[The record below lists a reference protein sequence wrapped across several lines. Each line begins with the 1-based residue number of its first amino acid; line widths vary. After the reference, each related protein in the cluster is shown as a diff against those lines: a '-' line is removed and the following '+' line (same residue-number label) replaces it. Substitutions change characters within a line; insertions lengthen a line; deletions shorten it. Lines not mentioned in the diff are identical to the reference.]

1 MNKIKFEKQLN
12 ACFARQLDKTIL
24 NQDLVV
30 FIDSLSNSK
39 CLPFSAV
46 FAGILTATSSICS
59 KSYIRVYKDTNDYDL
74 SLSLFLINTGLAS
87 SNKSCCTDLI
97 KG

>member
-39 CLPFSAV
+39 CLPISAV
-46 FAGILTATSSICS
+46 FADILTATSSICYAAPRPKEQNKIICIRDLMFLS
-59 KSYIRVYKDTNDYDL
+59 VGCLAQKSE
-74 SLSLFLINTGLAS
+74 
-87 SNKSCCTDLI
+87 
-97 KG
+97 